1 MPHGP
6 DFFPEEPRNSLDQ
19 AQFGRASPAFGARGA
34 SGLTCPAVLLRQ
46 GDRRELSR
54 HGLNPPGRGF
64 QEKCHHPPSRKQM
77 SMRTEP
83 RRRALAIA
91 QPPEQTRATALEALM
106 SPQLFTSSQ
115 AAAIYSMVAQH
126 GATQQ
131 SLLPRPPLL
140 RSKFRHAGEFD
151 LGRASPRW
159 LPVSTPEWIA
169 SLNHRSATEPRV
181 ARRTTAD

>member
-1 MPHGP
+1 M
-6 DFFPEEPRNSLDQ
+6 N
-19 AQFGRASPAFGARGA
+19 
-34 SGLTCPAVLLRQ
+34 
-46 GDRRELSR
+46 
-54 HGLNPPGRGF
+54 GLNPPGRGF

-83 RRRALAIA
+83 RRCALAIA

-169 SLNHRSATEPRV
+169 SLNHRSATECRV
-181 ARRTTAD
+181 ADEPQLIDQLPAIAHLLPRFDTGQSIPQRQQPLATERWQCWGRLR